1 MPCSSANEFMSNLV
15 GGTDA
20 QLTGSVNGQ
29 LAQVSTQYNSLH
41 QGSQASQF
49 GGTRRRSRKYIRR
62 RMTKRN
68 KKRSHKRKSHKMI
81 RKRK

>member
-1 MPCSSANEFMSNLV
+1 MSCSSAHQYMSNLV
-15 GGTDA
+15 GGTDD
-20 QLTGSVNGQ
+20 QLSNSVNGQ

-49 GGTRRRSRKYIRR
+49 GGSRRRSRKYMRR

-68 KKRSHKRKSHKMI
+68 KKRSHKRKSRKMI